1 MITSNLR
8 LVVSIAK
15 KYANRGVN
23 IQDLIQEGSFGLITA
38 VDKFDPQHKCRF
50 STYAHYWIKQ
60 SVRRSFLLWRRDRSV
75 LSVLSVRVARARSR

>member
-1 MITSNLR
+1 MAKARMITSNLR

-38 VDKFDPQHKCRF
+38 VDKFG
-50 STYAHYWIKQ
+50 AHWIH
-60 SVRRSFLLWRRDRSV
+60 SPGYNLL
-75 LSVLSVRVARARSR
+75 L

>member
-38 VDKFDPQHKCRF
+38 VDKFDPQHNCRF

-60 SVRRSFLLWRRDRSV
+60 
-75 LSVLSVRVARARSR
+75 ARAYSGLFFLDLGHTGLLL